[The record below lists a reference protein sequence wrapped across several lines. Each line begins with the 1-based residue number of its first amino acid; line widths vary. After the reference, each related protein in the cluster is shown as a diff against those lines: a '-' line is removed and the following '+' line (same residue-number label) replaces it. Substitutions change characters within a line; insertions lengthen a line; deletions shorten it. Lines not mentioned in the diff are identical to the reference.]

1 MLENS
6 SIVSVYT
13 HIYVLVSF
21 STVNVKAFVSQ
32 FHLLCIYNVKV
43 FGYPIISIS
52 TDSTKHSN
60 RTITENV
67 SKRQKSKFLINNE
80 KHQHFIN
87 TLVEGHVIN
96 LAVRGRI
103 ARVL

>member
-13 HIYVLVSF
+13 HIYVLVSVL
-21 STVNVKAFVSQ
+21 TVNDKVFGSQ
-32 FHLLCIYNVKV
+32 FHLLCIYLYIKV

-52 TDSTKHSN
+52 TDSTKRSN
-60 RTITENV
+60 RTITENF

-87 TLVEGHVIN
+87 TLVKGHVIC
-96 LAVRGRI
+96 
-103 ARVL
+103 